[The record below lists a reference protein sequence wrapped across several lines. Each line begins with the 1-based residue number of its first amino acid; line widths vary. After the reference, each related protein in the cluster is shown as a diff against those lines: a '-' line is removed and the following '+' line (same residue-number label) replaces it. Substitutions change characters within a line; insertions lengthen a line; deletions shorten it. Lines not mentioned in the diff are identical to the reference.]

1 MDSMDM
7 DMSSTTTTMSM
18 ATSTTTGMGSM
29 ATSTDSMSGMDMS
42 DSSSMSSMSM
52 STMSMTFFTSTKT
65 LLFSN
70 AFSPTTQG
78 QYAGTCIFLIALALI
93 LRFMIAL
100 RPVLERRV
108 WNDGP
113 RGFAH
118 GAGDSSVV
126 VEEAQAVSEKPGS
139 RSKVTVAQDIR
150 SRWSNWKVNCAGGRA
165 TYEVVVAGV
174 AYLLMLAVMTMNVG
188 YFLSV
193 LGGIWLGT
201 FILGALAADTHWS
214 HS

>member
-1 MDSMDM
+1 MDSMDNM
-7 DMSSTTTTMSM
+7 DMSSTTSTMSM
-18 ATSTTTGMGSM
+18 ATSTSS
-29 ATSTDSMSGMDMS
+29 ADSMSGMDMS
-42 DSSSMSSMSM
+42 MSD
-52 STMSMTFFTSTKT
+52 MSMTFFTSYKT
-65 LLFSN
+65 LLFSDSW
-70 AFSPTTQG
+70 SPTTQG
-78 QYAGTCIFLIALALI
+78 QYAGTCIFLIVLALI

-100 RPVLERRV
+100 RPILERRV

-113 RGFAH
+113 RGFGH
-118 GAGDSSVV
+118 GAEDSSLGL
-126 VEEAQAVSEKPGS
+126 EQAGAIEKPAS
-139 RSKVTVAQDIR
+139 RKVTVSQDIR
-150 SRWSNWKVNCAGGRA
+150 ARWSNWKVNCAGGRA
-165 TYEVVVAGV
+165 TYEVFVAGV

>member
-1 MDSMDM
+1 
-7 DMSSTTTTMSM
+7 MSM
-18 ATSTTTGMGSM
+18 ATSTTTGMDSM
-29 ATSTDSMSGMDMS
+29 ASSTDTSSMSGMDM
-42 DSSSMSSMSM
+42 SMSM

-113 RGFAH
+113 GRRGNGFVH
-118 GAGDSSVV
+118 EAGDSSVV
-126 VEEAQAVSEKPGS
+126 VEEGQAASEKPRARS
-139 RSKVTVAQDIR
+139 RVTVAQDIR

>member
-1 MDSMDM
+1 MDM
-7 DMSSTTTTMSM
+7 DMDMTSSSTTTSM
-18 ATSTTTGMGSM
+18 AASTTTGMAGMTS
-29 ATSTDSMSGMDMS
+29 STDSSMAGMD
-42 DSSSMSSMSM
+42 MSSMSM
-52 STMSMTFFTSTKT
+52 SDMSMTFFTSYKT

-70 AFSPTTQG
+70 SWSPTTQG
-78 QYAGTCIFLIALALI
+78 QYAGTCIFLIVLAII

-100 RPVLERRV
+100 RPILERRV

-113 RGFAH
+113 RGAVH
-118 GAGDSSVV
+118 GASDTSL
-126 VEEAQAVSEKPGS
+126 EKAALEKPG
-139 RSKVTVAQDIR
+139 RVTVTQEIR
-150 SRWSNWKVNCAGGRA
+150 SRSSNWKVNCAGGRA

>member
-1 MDSMDM
+1 
-7 DMSSTTTTMSM
+7 MSM
-18 ATSTTTGMGSM
+18 ATSTTTGMAGMTSS
-29 ATSTDSMSGMDMS
+29 TSTSDMD
-42 DSSSMSSMSM
+42 MSSMSM
-52 STMSMTFFTSTKT
+52 SMSEMSMTFFTSYKT

-70 AFSPTTQG
+70 SWSPTTQG

-93 LRFMIAL
+93 LRFLIAL
-100 RPVLERRV
+100 RPILERRV

-113 RGFAH
+113 RNRGFVHSAASDTSLEQ
-118 GAGDSSVV
+118 AGVLP
-126 VEEAQAVSEKPGS
+126 EKPVATG
-139 RSKVTVAQDIR
+139 RVTVAQEVR

-165 TYEVVVAGV
+165 TYEVFVAGV